1 MIPRPPTNNEAVFK
15 MNNFLFSNDKLTT
28 LRLACLTVGLSCLM
42 FPAAWGK
49 TTPTIKTGC
58 AGAISAPMAQIADP
72 YQRALAALNG
82 SEAGWCAIAS
92 ESSASTPM
100 EASFWEFSSAA
111 FVFHALRGRKKLN
124 PIQLTA
130 MKELLAQIP
139 GIGNPPTQ
147 VKQIDNALYGHMRA
161 LAAQD
166 SGYAMVSIDTIEQY
180 SPAVYRTL
188 IRRST
193 RWGRWGDT
201 NNN

>member
-1 MIPRPPTNNEAVFK
+1 
-15 MNNFLFSNDKLTT
+15 MNNFFFSNDKLTT
-28 LRLACLTVGLSCLM
+28 LRFACLTVGLSCLM

-58 AGAISAPMAQIADP
+58 AGAINAPMAQIAAP

-111 FVFHALRGRKKLN
+111 FVFHALRGRKELT

-130 MKELLAQIP
+130 MRELLARIP
-139 GIGNPPTQ
+139 GIGNPPTKL
-147 VKQIDNALYGHMRA
+147 KQIDTALYVHMRT

-166 SGYAMVSIDTIEQY
+166 SSYAMVLIDTIEQY

-188 IRRST
+188 IRRSI
-193 RWGRWGDT
+193 RWGDADD
-201 NNN
+201 N

>member
-1 MIPRPPTNNEAVFK
+1 MRQEKMASSVQLDKFSFRNGRPS
-15 MNNFLFSNDKLTT
+15 M
-28 LRLACLTVGLSCLM
+28 RWIACLAFGLSCLITS
-42 FPAAWGK
+42 AAWGQAA
-49 TTPTIKTGC
+49 PSIKTGC
-58 AGAISAPMAQIADP
+58 NGAMNTPMAQIAAP

-82 SEAGWCAIAS
+82 SEVGWCAIAS
-92 ESSASTPM
+92 ESTANSPM

-111 FVFHALRGRKKLN
+111 FVFHALRGRKELT

-130 MKELLAQIP
+130 MRELLAQIP

-188 IRRST
+188 IRRSI